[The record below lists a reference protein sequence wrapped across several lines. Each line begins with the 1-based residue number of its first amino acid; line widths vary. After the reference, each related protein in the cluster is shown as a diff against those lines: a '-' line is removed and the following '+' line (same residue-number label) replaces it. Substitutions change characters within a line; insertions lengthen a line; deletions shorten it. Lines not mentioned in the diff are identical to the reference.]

1 MGTTI
6 DPLIESAFRRLGA
19 ARAALHRRLGAPARE
34 TPPAPEAL
42 VESVADALQAESLP
56 RDAWLDVGV
65 WGRPL
70 YRSAARRA
78 LWLQAVSLTGD
89 ELG

>member
-19 ARAALHRRLGAPARE
+19 ARAALRQRLRPPARE
-34 TPPAPEAL
+34 APPATDAM
-42 VESVADALQAESLP
+42 VDSVADALQAESLT

-70 YRSAARRA
+70 YRSAAKRA
-78 LWLQAVSLTGD
+78 LWLQTVALTGD